1 MLITSELSAGQ
12 QLAVWSGRTWMA
24 GFRERRPVRAE
35 LVDAYQSVGIACAAD
50 DIDELF
56 GLIVAGAKRVL
67 TFGATPCPFV
77 HPAEAVLVNCLSAYQ
92 SGCDKC
98 GKAILAQMLNPA
110 EAFLAMAPVERW
122 ARKLGEAGWTLAM
135 VTVEQLIGGGTGPG
149 AGDQAA
155 AQPYRRDDLERSRA
169 LHVAGSGPLARALR
183 TWH

>member
-24 GFRERRPVRAE
+24 GFREKRPVQAE
-35 LVDAYQSVGIACAAD
+35 LEDAYRSVGIACPTD

-56 GLIVAGAKRVL
+56 GLIVAGARRVL
-67 TFGATPCPFV
+67 SFGAAPCPFV

-98 GKAILAQMLNPA
+98 GKAILGQMLNPA
-110 EAFLAMAPVERW
+110 EAFLAMAPVQRW
-122 ARKLGEAGWTLAM
+122 AGKLGAAGWSLSM
-135 VTVEQLIGGGTGPG
+135 VTLEQLTGGLDG
-149 AGDQAA
+149 QAESSTL
-155 AQPYRRDDLERSRA
+155 QPDMRDNLARSRA
-169 LHVAGSGPLARALR
+169 LHVTGSGPLARVLR